1 MASNERHRDIVPFA
15 EATKVERLG
24 FHTYK
29 VNLNDA
35 FCIGA
40 VPNGGYSASCM
51 LAAAREHLSSRNQ
64 PDTLTAHF
72 EYPNRTTSGPA
83 IVAIEDVKLR
93 SGQLSTLHLT
103 LWQGGLLPDSPFFD
117 PSISRRTI
125 LACTTHTNL
134 RTFSGITLPTGFS
147 VTSAAELPS
156 PLPDFERLKTQD
168 ADEAWEKSVPP
179 RGSDIVQSLGNWGF
193 YMPRYEPLV
202 PGVLDMWIRRSSG
215 EMITQ
220 SALPYVVDSFPYN
233 IYAFLLAPEL
243 KKLLDAPQ
251 NPQEKERK
259 EEANEQRAST
269 WFPTV
274 VKNIEVKM
282 PLPEEGVEWLTVRVT
297 SKQIK
302 DGRFDLDLMV
312 RDVDGEIIA
321 LSHHVAMILSIE
333 RNTGKKPRSSL

>member
-1 MASNERHRDIVPFA
+1 
-15 EATKVERLG
+15 
-24 FHTYK
+24 
-29 VNLNDA
+29 
-35 FCIGA
+35 
-40 VPNGGYSASCM
+40 M

-72 EYPNRTTSGPA
+72 EYLSRTTVGPA
-83 IVAIEDVKLR
+83 VVAIEDVKLR

-103 LWQGGLLPDSPFFD
+103 LWQGGLLPKAPFFD
-117 PSISRRTI
+117 PATSRRTI
-125 LACTTHTNL
+125 LAYTTHTNL
-134 RTFSGITLPTGFS
+134 RTFGGITLPTGFS

-179 RGSDIVQSLGNWGF
+179 KGSEIVQSLNNWGF
-193 YMPRYEPLV
+193 FMPRGEPLV

-215 EMITQ
+215 ELITQ

-243 KKLLDAPQ
+243 KKILDAPQ
-251 NPQEKERK
+251 NTVEKERK
-259 EEANEQRAST
+259 EEGQKQRASM

-274 VKNIEVKM
+274 VMNMEVKM
-282 PLPEEGVEWLTVRVT
+282 PLPEEGVEWLAVRVT

-302 DGRFDLDLMV
+302 DGRFDLDVMV
-312 RDVDGEIIA
+312 RDVEGEIVA

-333 RNTGKKPRSSL
+333 RNTGKKPKASL